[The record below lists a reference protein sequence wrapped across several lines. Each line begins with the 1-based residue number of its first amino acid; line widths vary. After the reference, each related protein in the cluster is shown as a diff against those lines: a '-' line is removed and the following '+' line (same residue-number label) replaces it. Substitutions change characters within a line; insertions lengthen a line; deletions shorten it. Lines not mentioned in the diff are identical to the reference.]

1 MMTMSQANN
10 NSSSNVSCSN
20 SYFSGVN
27 VFEYELGD
35 IYSAPEIAQN
45 SDLIIAAQQ
54 MKTIQQNYN
63 QQHNECSSTDCS
75 SNSDEDLEEFQ
86 SIVSIQSA
94 KSIFERIPEKN
105 LALSQSFSQ
114 LEAVNN
120 NSDYFTYSLKKY
132 RCLKPSYFN
141 PERESILAK
150 QNSCNE
156 FMEIPSLEKRF
167 SYFFEKVDENYYKIA
182 LMNCALKYS
191 FPEELLLHF
200 QKKQSSLNMIKS
212 SSKLVFEEDSGDYL
226 ADEEEEDANGLSEEE
241 LLQDLYSAPE
251 IL

>member
-1 MMTMSQANN
+1 MMTMSYANNNN
-10 NSSSNVSCSN
+10 NSSSNS
-20 SYFSGVN
+20 SYFSEVN

-86 SIVSIQSA
+86 NIVSIQSA
-94 KSIFERIPEKN
+94 KSIFERIPEN
-105 LALSQSFSQ
+105 FQQSVQ

-120 NSDYFTYSLKKY
+120 HSDYFTYSLQKY
-132 RCLKPSYFN
+132 RCLKPSFFN
-141 PERESILAK
+141 PERESIIAK
-150 QNSCNE
+150 QSSSNE
-156 FMEIPSLEKRF
+156 SMEIPSLEKRF

-182 LMNCALKYS
+182 LKNCALKYS

-226 ADEEEEDANGLSEEE
+226 ADEEEEDTNGLSEEE